1 MLSVWVIKLFQISEM
16 SIAWVKLIP
25 ILQGTWDRHRYKTLD
40 SLAGGNGQ
48 QMGHESVQNLPV
60 CFKHLWW
67 ITEPVAFYS
76 VYEEQPVLQQPSPGC
91 KCQVTLNKSFPWGA
105 EKPLPPA
112 RINLFITDL
121 TTLQSNLSSL
131 NRQGLSFLFNSQIL
145 QL

>member
-1 MLSVWVIKLFQISEM
+1 M

-25 ILQGTWDRHRYKTLD
+25 VLQVTWDRLRYKTLD
-40 SLAGGNGQ
+40 SLAGGNRQ
-48 QMGHESVQNLPV
+48 QMGHEAVQNLPV

-76 VYEEQPVLQQPSPGC
+76 TYEEQPVLQQLSPGC
-91 KCQVTLNKSFPWGA
+91 KCRVTLNKIFPWGA

-121 TTLQSNLSSL
+121 TTLQSNLSFL
-131 NRQGLSFLFNSQIL
+131 NRQGLSFFSISHIL
-145 QL
+145 